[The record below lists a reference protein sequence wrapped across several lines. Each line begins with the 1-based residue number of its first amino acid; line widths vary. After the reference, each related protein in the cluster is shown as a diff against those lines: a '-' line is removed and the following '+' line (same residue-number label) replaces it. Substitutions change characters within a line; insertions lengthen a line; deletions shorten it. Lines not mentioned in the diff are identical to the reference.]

1 MVRRK
6 SEFQPRILREALES
20 YTVPTLRK
28 LAGLLVSEVPTRKA
42 ELVSV
47 IGDTM
52 EPLESLKD
60 LWCQLDPVQQET
72 VAEVVHSSS
81 SRLDEVVYRAKYGVN
96 SDQDQTSSFGEV
108 ETPSLLSL
116 FIYNGAMPN
125 DLRERLKEFV
135 PRTPSTRVETTREL
149 STTVTITSY
158 EYNHST
164 RKSKKH
170 TPRIPVTRCETES
183 NALHD
188 VQAVLRLIDTCKV
201 RASEK
206 TKRPTAASMRM
217 ITKVLQGGDFYP
229 PNEGSDSW
237 QTSPGPIKAFAWPLI
252 LQSAGLVKLSGNEL
266 RLTSAG
272 KRALKSSPQQ
282 VIRKSWNSW
291 LKTKLLDEFNR
302 VHAIRGQTG
311 KGKRNMTALPSRRTA
326 IVKTLR
332 ACPSHEWIAF
342 DEFSRFVRA
351 SGYAFKVSRDLWTL
365 YIEDSYHGCLGYS
378 PSGKW
383 HIVQARYML
392 AFLFEYAATMGLI
405 DVAYIHPSG
414 ARIDY
419 GNLWGVDDLDCLS
432 QYDGLLYFR
441 INGLGSW
448 CLELN
453 EDYIPSP
460 IEAQEV
466 LKVLPN
472 FDVVAIKPLPPRDVL
487 ILEMFSE
494 KTSDVV
500 WKIHATNL
508 IKALEDGYHLA
519 DIETFL
525 KARAGDGLPN
535 NVAVFFKNMAE
546 RVSQLVDLGPAR
558 LIVAQDTV
566 LAQLIT
572 NNSGLQSLCMLAGE
586 RHIVVP
592 ASAENTFRRALRELG
607 YGLSMSQGDMS

>member
-6 SEFQPRILREALES
+6 SEFQPQILREALES

-28 LAGLLVSEVPTRKA
+28 LAGLLVSELPTRKA

-47 IGDTM
+47 IRDMM
-52 EPLESLKD
+52 ETLEGLKEI
-60 LWCQLDPVQQET
+60 WRQLDPVQQGA

-81 SRLDEVVYRAKYGVN
+81 SRLDEVVYRAKYGV
-96 SDQDQTSSFGEV
+96 DADLDQTSSFGKA

-116 FIYNGAMPN
+116 FIYNGAMPY
-125 DLRERLKEFV
+125 DLKDRLKEFV
-135 PRTPSTRVETTREL
+135 PRPLSTRVETTLEL

-158 EYNHST
+158 KYDHST

-170 TPRIPVTRCETES
+170 STRIPVTRCETERS
-183 NALHD
+183 ALHD
-188 VQAVLRLIDTCKV
+188 VHAVLRLIDTSKV

-237 QTSPGPIKAFAWPLI
+237 QTAPGPIKAFAWPLI

-266 RLTSAG
+266 RLTPAG
-272 KRALKSSPQQ
+272 KSALKLSPQQ
-282 VIRKSWNSW
+282 VIRKAWNSW

-302 VHAIRGQTG
+302 VHAIKGQTG
-311 KGKRNMTALPSRRTA
+311 KGKRRMTALPSRRTA

-332 ACPSHEWIAF
+332 ACPVHDWIAF

-351 SGYAFKVSRDLWTL
+351 SGYSFKVSRDLWTL
-365 YIEDSYHGCLGYS
+365 YIEDSYHGCLGYDTS
-378 PSGKW
+378 RKW

-392 AFLFEYAATMGLI
+392 TFLFEYVATMGLI

-414 ARIDY
+414 SRIDY
-419 GNLWGVDDLDCLS
+419 GNLWGADDLDCLS
-432 QYDGLLYFR
+432 QYDGLQYFR

-448 CLELN
+448 CLGLN

-487 ILEMFSE
+487 FLELFSE
-494 KTSDVV
+494 QASDVV
-500 WKIHATNL
+500 WKIQATNL
-508 IKALEDGYHLA
+508 IKALEEGHSLA
-519 DIETFL
+519 DIEAFL

-572 NNSGLQSLCMLAGE
+572 NNSGLRSLCMLAGE

-592 ASAENTFRRALRELG
+592 ASAESTFRRALRELG
-607 YGLSMSQGDMS
+607 YGLSMSQGDVL